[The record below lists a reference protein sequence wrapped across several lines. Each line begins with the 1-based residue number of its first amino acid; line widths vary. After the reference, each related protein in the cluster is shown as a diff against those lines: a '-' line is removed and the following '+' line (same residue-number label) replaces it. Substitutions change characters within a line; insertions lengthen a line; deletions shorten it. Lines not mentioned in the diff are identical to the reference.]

1 LQGYERE
8 LLLRGKKEK
17 MHYAAVPHAIF
28 TSPQVA
34 SVGLKEREAREKG
47 FRVETT
53 TLPFELVPK
62 AGAIRDTR
70 GVFKMVVDSTTY
82 RILGVHMV
90 APDAADLIH
99 LGTLAIRHK
108 LTVGDLIRM
117 IFVYPTMT
125 EVYKIAALSFKKDVT
140 KLSCCAA

>member
-1 LQGYERE
+1 
-8 LLLRGKKEK
+8 
-17 MHYAAVPHAIF
+17 
-28 TSPQVA
+28 
-34 SVGLKEREAREKG
+34 
-47 FRVETT
+47 
-53 TLPFELVPK
+53 
-62 AGAIRDTR
+62 
-70 GVFKMVVDSTTY
+70 MVVDSSTY

-108 LTVGDLIRM
+108 LTVGDFIRM
-117 IFVYPTMT
+117 VFVYPTMT